1 MNPQAVAEQPI
12 VVVDID
18 GVLFDTPTDAV
29 AAANAENGTDHDVT
43 DIFNHNA
50 EHDKSK
56 FVVDGVDQFH
66 KFQQDT
72 GNYRQVEGAKEALEH
87 LVRQTGAKVIALTS
101 RNYDM
106 FYEPTTAAIQEHFGD
121 LISEVYFTTEPSN
134 DTHREKGEI
143 VKELGG
149 KVLVDDAVKYCES
162 AVTHGLPAVLLPQ
175 PYNRTGHNYPPEYTA
190 TSWQDAVRI
199 VEQELEKTG
208 VATMPTN
215 GETGEI
221 KIENE
226 GFEFAQGL
234 VRKAGE
240 LIRSSLAAGDY
251 TSSWKEDNTPVTSV
265 DIAVNKMVIE
275 ELNRQFPNDR
285 VYGEEQSSDVEA
297 PSGITWVLD
306 PIDGTQAL
314 EQGINAVTCCLAR
327 LDADGQPLFGLVY
340 NPEKDQLFAAQ
351 RGEATT
357 LNGNPISVSEKE
369 QVKSSYIY
377 LGSKIHGEGLAT
389 NGTVY
394 DRLEANGGKVL
405 NLRALAFGCTQV
417 AAGLAEGAYI
427 GVKTPF
433 EAASVKLI
441 VEGAGGTVTDLY
453 GVDAGRLDGEIRGL
467 IVSNG
472 RFHQDLVAALRPT
485 K

>member
-1 MNPQAVAEQPI
+1 MNQQVTAEQPI

-18 GVLFDTPTDAV
+18 GVLFDTPIDAV
-29 AAANAENGTDHDVT
+29 AAANVENGTNHDVS

-190 TSWQDAVRI
+190 TNWQDAVRI

-234 VRKAGE
+234 VYDEDGE
-240 LIRSSLAAGDY
+240 YQYGAGD
-251 TSSWKEDNTPVTSV
+251 VF
-265 DIAVNKMVIE
+265 I
-275 ELNRQFPNDR
+275 FP
-285 VYGEEQSSDVEA
+285 A
-297 PSGITWVLD
+297 
-306 PIDGTQAL
+306 GTQHK
-314 EQGINAVTCCLAR
+314 IN
-327 LDADGQPLFGLVY
+327 
-340 NPEKDQLFAAQ
+340 NPTNNEHEMIFV
-351 RGEATT
+351 R
-357 LNGNPISVSEKE
+357 
-369 QVKSSYIY
+369 VK
-377 LGSKIHGEGLAT
+377 
-389 NGTVY
+389 V
-394 DRLEANGGKVL
+394 
-405 NLRALAFGCTQV
+405 
-417 AAGLAEGAYI
+417 
-427 GVKTPF
+427 
-433 EAASVKLI
+433 
-441 VEGAGGTVTDLY
+441 
-453 GVDAGRLDGEIRGL
+453 
-467 IVSNG
+467 
-472 RFHQDLVAALRPT
+472 
-485 K
+485 

>member
-1 MNPQAVAEQPI
+1 MNQQATAEQPI

-18 GVLFDTPTDAV
+18 GVLFDTPIDAV
-29 AAANAENGTDHDVT
+29 TAANAENGTNHEVT

-50 EHDKSK
+50 EHDKDK

-149 KVLVDDAVKYCES
+149 NVLVDDAVKYCES
-162 AVTHGLPAVLLPQ
+162 AVQHGLPAVLLPQ
-175 PYNRTGHNYPPEYTA
+175 SYNRTGHNYPPEYTA
-190 TSWQDAVRI
+190 TNWQDAVRI

-208 VATMPTN
+208 VATMPNN
-215 GETGEI
+215 GEMGEV

-240 LIRSSLAAGDY
+240 LIRSSLATGDY
-251 TSSWKEDNTPVTSV
+251 TSAWKEDNTPVTSV
-265 DIAVNKMVIE
+265 DIDVNKMVIE
-275 ELNRQFPNDR
+275 ELNRQLPNDK
-285 VYGEEQSSDVEA
+285 VYGE
-297 PSGITWVLD
+297 
-306 PIDGTQAL
+306 
-314 EQGINAVTCCLAR
+314 
-327 LDADGQPLFGLVY
+327 
-340 NPEKDQLFAAQ
+340 
-351 RGEATT
+351 
-357 LNGNPISVSEKE
+357 
-369 QVKSSYIY
+369 
-377 LGSKIHGEGLAT
+377 
-389 NGTVY
+389 
-394 DRLEANGGKVL
+394 
-405 NLRALAFGCTQV
+405 
-417 AAGLAEGAYI
+417 
-427 GVKTPF
+427 
-433 EAASVKLI
+433 
-441 VEGAGGTVTDLY
+441 
-453 GVDAGRLDGEIRGL
+453 
-467 IVSNG
+467 
-472 RFHQDLVAALRPT
+472 
-485 K
+485 